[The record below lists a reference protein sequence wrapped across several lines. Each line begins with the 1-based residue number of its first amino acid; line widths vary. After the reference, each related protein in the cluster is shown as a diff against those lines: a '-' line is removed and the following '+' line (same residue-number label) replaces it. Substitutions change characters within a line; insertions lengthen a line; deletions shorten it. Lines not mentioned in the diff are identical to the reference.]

1 MGMNDRSVS
10 EGPVAPTPAG
20 PVGSRPAYAVSV
32 DANSLRK
39 HDAGVGPDGE
49 RRVRYTIALAGL
61 VDDLWRR
68 SLRAVQLD
76 DTGFFRYRLE
86 MGSRAIAFTCVEQH
100 GQPELT
106 KSLRQLDT
114 LVSLVNRTA
123 SLGD

>member
-1 MGMNDRSVS
+1 MRMNDRSVS
-10 EGPVAPTPAG
+10 AAPPGPTAAGHTEG
-20 PVGSRPAYAVSV
+20 RPAYAVSV
-32 DANSLRK
+32 DPNSLRK

-49 RRVRYTIALAGL
+49 RRVRYTIDLAGL

-100 GQPELT
+100 GQVELT

-114 LVSLVNRTA
+114 LISLVNRAA
-123 SLGD
+123 SLGG